1 MKYQFNRIF
10 PTFQPVKR
18 GETFCVFDWLL
29 IGIMNQ
35 HLKKGLFMKRM
46 LSISVVLTV
55 FLFTACATQ
64 PEKKQKAPNFSLQTQ
79 NGKAIEL
86 SKLKGKVVLVNFWA
100 TWCPPCRAEIPDFI
114 ELYDSYK
121 SKGFEIVG
129 IALDEDGWSKVA
141 PYIEEVKINYP
152 VVLGSTKVVQQ
163 YGGIEA
169 IPTTFIVDKKG
180 YIVACQVGLLSKELL
195 EQKLKSLLK

>member
-1 MKYQFNRIF
+1 MK
-10 PTFQPVKR
+10 
-18 GETFCVFDWLL
+18 
-29 IGIMNQ
+29 
-35 HLKKGLFMKRM
+35 HM
-46 LSISVVLTV
+46 LSISVVLVV
-55 FLFTACATQ
+55 FLFTACAAQ
-64 PEKKQKAPNFSLQTQ
+64 SEKRQKAPNFSLQTQ
-79 NGKAIEL
+79 NGKVIEL
-86 SKLKGKVVLVNFWA
+86 SKLKGKVVLMNFWA
-100 TWCPPCRAEIPDFI
+100 TWCPPCRAEIPDLI
-114 ELYDSYK
+114 EVYNTYK

-180 YIVACQVGLLSKELL
+180 YIVASQVGLVSKELL

>member
-1 MKYQFNRIF
+1 
-10 PTFQPVKR
+10 
-18 GETFCVFDWLL
+18 
-29 IGIMNQ
+29 
-35 HLKKGLFMKRM
+35 MKRI
-46 LSISVVLTV
+46 LSIAVVFTV
-55 FLFTACATQ
+55 FLFTACTAQ
-64 PEKKQKAPNFSLQTQ
+64 QEKREKAPNFSLQTQ
-79 NGKAIEL
+79 NGKVIEL
-86 SKLKGKVVLVNFWA
+86 SKLTGKVVLVNFWA

-114 ELYDSYK
+114 EVYNTYK

-141 PYIEEVKINYP
+141 PYIEKAKMNYP
-152 VVLGSTKVVQQ
+152 VVLGSAKVVQQ

-180 YIVACQVGLLSKELL
+180 YIAGSQVGLLSKELV

>member
-1 MKYQFNRIF
+1 
-10 PTFQPVKR
+10 
-18 GETFCVFDWLL
+18 
-29 IGIMNQ
+29 
-35 HLKKGLFMKRM
+35 M
-46 LSISVVLTV
+46 LSISVVLVV
-55 FLFTACATQ
+55 FLFTACAAQ
-64 PEKKQKAPNFSLQTQ
+64 SEKRQKAPNFSLQTQ
-79 NGKAIEL
+79 NGKVIEL
-86 SKLKGKVVLVNFWA
+86 SKLKGKVVLMNFWA
-100 TWCPPCRAEIPDFI
+100 TWCPPCRAEIPDLI
-114 ELYDSYK
+114 EVYNTYK

-180 YIVACQVGLLSKELL
+180 YIVASQVGLLSKELL